1 VHSCIEA
8 LASGHR
14 PGALLQLHRAQPA
27 QLPPHRV
34 VVTAVTAY
42 LSVRF
47 LMRYFQTSTLT
58 PFAIYCLVFGAAS
71 IVHFAL

>member
-1 VHSCIEA
+1 
-8 LASGHR
+8 
-14 PGALLQLHRAQPA
+14 
-27 QLPPHRV
+27 

-47 LMRYFQTSTLT
+47 LLRYFETRTRT

-71 IVHFAL
+71 ILRFAF

>member
-1 VHSCIEA
+1 MHSCIEA

-42 LSVRF
+42 LSVGF
-47 LMRYFQTSTLT
+47 LLHTSR
-58 PFAIYCLVFGAAS
+58 PAP
-71 IVHFAL
+71 